1 MSDTVITLNNRT
13 CPIPINYSKNMHGFS
28 DPNNE
33 TSRYLF
39 ELVVSGQTFG
49 KKYFRNLE
57 ETKYSH
63 LIKLN
68 HRIQLSDIE
77 SYKVS
82 VSIYPSDLPLSYEL
96 EGNINQSESSSTQ
109 RSDNLYI
116 EFTKNDMG
124 YALCSCFYTG
134 LDINKIF
141 ASPPN

>member
-1 MSDTVITLNNRT
+1 MSDIVVTLNNKT
-13 CPIPINYSKNMHGFS
+13 QPIPIKYAKSTHGFS

-33 TSRYLF
+33 TSKYLF
-39 ELVVSGQTFG
+39 ELVINGQTIG

-68 HRIQLSDIE
+68 HKILLGDIN
-77 SYKVS
+77 SYKAS
-82 VSIYPSDLPLSYEL
+82 VSIYPSDFPLTYEL
-96 EGNINQSESSSTQ
+96 EGLINKEESSSTQ
-109 RSDNLYI
+109 RSDNIYI

-124 YALCSCFYTG
+124 YAMCSCFYTG
-134 LDINKIF
+134 LDHNKIF

>member
-1 MSDTVITLNNRT
+1 MSDTIITLNNMT
-13 CPIPINYSKNMHGFS
+13 QPINIKYARNSHGFS

-39 ELVVSGQTFG
+39 ELVIDGKSIG
-49 KKYFRNLE
+49 KKYFGNLE
-57 ETKYSH
+57 EIKYSH

-68 HRIQLSDIE
+68 HRIKLSSIE
-77 SYKVS
+77 TYKATLN
-82 VSIYPSDLPLSYEL
+82 IFPSDDHIIYEL
-96 EGNINQSESSSTQ
+96 EGQINQHESSSTQ

-124 YALCSCFYTG
+124 YAMCSCFYTG
-134 LDINKIF
+134 LDRNKIF